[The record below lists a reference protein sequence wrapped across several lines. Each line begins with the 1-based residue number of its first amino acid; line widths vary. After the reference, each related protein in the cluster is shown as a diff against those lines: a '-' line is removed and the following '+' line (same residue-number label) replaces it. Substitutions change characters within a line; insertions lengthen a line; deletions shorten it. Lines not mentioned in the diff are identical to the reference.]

1 MWMTCLVTATRLK
14 VGDAAS
20 EGGGWEFPVF
30 WTVALVAQA
39 LLGDGAFALR
49 TSGNSDPVGKLAG
62 AYSR

>member
-1 MWMTCLVTATRLK
+1 MIGATLQH
-14 VGDAAS
+14 VGS
-20 EGGGWEFPVF
+20 GWLFTNQGGGWEFPVF

-49 TSGNSDPVGKLAG
+49 PSRNSEPVGKLAS